1 MPARPPNPLLSAFGG
16 AVRSLRLA
24 RGLSQESLAEAARLH
39 VTYISSLERGRRNV
53 SLVNIDRL
61 SRALEVDLV
70 ALMAA
75 VESKRL
81 DDHSSA
87 GRRDS

>member
-1 MPARPPNPLLSAFGG
+1 MVDRPRDPLLSAFGG

-61 SRALEVDLV
+61 ARALGVDLPG
-70 ALMAA
+70 LMAP
-75 VESKRL
+75 VESN
-81 DDHSSA
+81 
-87 GRRDS
+87 RRDD